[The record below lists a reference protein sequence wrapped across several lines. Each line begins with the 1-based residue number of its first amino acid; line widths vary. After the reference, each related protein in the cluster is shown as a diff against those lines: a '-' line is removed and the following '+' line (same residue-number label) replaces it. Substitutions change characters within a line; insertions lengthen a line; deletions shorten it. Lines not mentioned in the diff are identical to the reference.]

1 MHVKPWL
8 HIIEYLWANAASWI
22 YLFIYFWVLIF
33 KIREWTAVIWVGATS
48 FGVVKRGTI
57 SYAVCKSSAFQNLD
71 PLAVRSL
78 LTPIVLLVSHFQ
90 ISTPLQCHV
99 VTHMPMPPLHLN
111 HQLSHPLN
119 THLKKKIKIKIKSDY
134 DLK

>member
-1 MHVKPWL
+1 MGGR
-8 HIIEYLWANAASWI
+8 INAHEDMIAHHWVFVGKCSI
-22 YLFIYFWVLIF
+22 LNLFIYLWVLIF

-78 LTPIVLLVSHFQ
+78 LTPIVLLAG
-90 ISTPLQCHV
+90 I
-99 VTHMPMPPLHLN
+99 
-111 HQLSHPLN
+111 LN
-119 THLKKKIKIKIKSDY
+119 TSYKLVIFKSQHHY
-134 DLK
+134 NATLSPTCQCLLSTSTTTYLIL